1 MSDYLTTDTE
11 LQSVANA
18 IRAKSGVSGSLVYPT
33 GFVSAIESIS
43 TGETVVSNSE
53 DVRFID
59 YDGTVVQTY
68 SASEFANLSAFPAN
82 PTHTGLTAQGWN
94 WPLTQAKAYV
104 AEYGELDIGQM
115 YITDDGKTRIYIH
128 LEEGRVSPMLGVCPN
143 GTVDVDWGDGTAH
156 DTLTGTSTTTVKRTS
171 NHTYAAAGDYVIK
184 LTVTG
189 SMGFYGASSANSA
202 GLLSC
207 SSSSDK
213 RNIYYK
219 NCIQKIEIGEN
230 ITTISNYTFN
240 SYCGLK
246 YITICNEV
254 TNFGTGIFDGCYSLI
269 SAIIPINITNIPN
282 SFFNDCYAL
291 ESAILPYGITTI
303 GNSVFYN
310 CFKIS
315 KIIIPNSVTDI
326 GSSACRAC
334 KNIFKCILP
343 NSITS
348 IGANL
353 FNGCNSLKTVKL
365 SNNIT
370 SISDHCFYNCYSLEN
385 ITLPYGITT
394 IEIYAFN
401 TCSNLTNIIFPNSIT
416 TIKSYA
422 FDDCYNLINITLP
435 NSITTI
441 GENAFSNC
449 FNLAHIILSDE
460 ITNLPSNLFQYC
472 YYLID
477 VNISNKATIINGGA
491 FDTCNNLIKITIP
504 ESVTEI
510 KASAFL
516 NCYGLSEIHLKST
529 TPPTLANKSAFSGIP
544 SDCIFYVPAGCL
556 EAYQTATNWSN
567 FASKMQEE
575 PS

>member
-11 LQSVANA
+11 LQSIANA
-18 IRAKSGVSGSLVYPT
+18 IRTKSGVSGSLVYPT
-33 GFVSAIESIS
+33 GFISAIESIS

-59 YDGTVVQTY
+59 YDGTVVYTY

-94 WPLTQAKAYV
+94 WPLTEAKAYV
-104 AEYGELDIGQM
+104 AEYGELDIGQV

-128 LEEGRVSPMLGVCPN
+128 LEEGRVSPILGICPN
-143 GTVDVDWGDGTAH
+143 GTVDVDWGDGTTH
-156 DTLTGTSTTTVKRTS
+156 DTLTGNSITTVKRTS

-189 SMGFYGASSANSA
+189 SMGFYGTSSNSP
-202 GLLSC
+202 GLLSYS
-207 SSSSDK
+207 SSSSDN
-213 RNIYYK
+213 RNVYYK

-230 ITTISNYTFN
+230 ITTISSSAFN
-240 SYCGLK
+240 DYQGLK

-254 TNFGTGIFDGCYSLI
+254 TNFGTSIFRDCHSLI
-269 SAIIPINITNIPN
+269 NAIIPINITDIPN
-282 SFFNDCYAL
+282 YIFNECYAL
-291 ESAILPYGITTI
+291 ESVILPYGITTI

-315 KIIIPNSVTDI
+315 KIIIPNSVINI
-326 GSSACRAC
+326 GSTTFRYC

-348 IGANL
+348 IGTNL
-353 FNGCNSLKTVKL
+353 FLGCDKLSVVKL

-370 SISDHCFYNCYSLEN
+370 SIPNDCFNSCQNLEN
-385 ITLPYGITT
+385 ITFPYGI
-394 IEIYAFN
+394 ISIGDNAFK

-416 TIKSYA
+416 TIGSSA
-422 FDDCYNLINITLP
+422 FDSCDNLINITLP

-441 GENAFSNC
+441 GTSAFSSC
-449 FNLAHIILSDE
+449 HNLAHIILSDE
-460 ITNLPSNLFQYC
+460 ITNIPSTLFQYC

-477 VNISNKATIINGGA
+477 VNIPNKATIINNNA
-491 FDTCNNLIKITIP
+491 FDSCSNLTKITIP
-504 ESVTEI
+504 ESVTNI
-510 KASAFL
+510 KNNAFL
-516 NCYGLSEIHLKST
+516 SCYGLSEIHLKST
-529 TPPTLANKSAFSGIP
+529 TPPTLANKSAFGIP

-567 FASKMQEE
+567 FANKMQEE